1 MTANAAATAPY
12 RLRSIERVLFT
23 RVIMRRRG
31 RIWRITI
38 VNRNDR
44 TGDRPAGSTPDFAA
58 GHRPGRAEG
67 SLSPARVRL
76 HRLSR
81 GRQRARLALE
91 PTSEGLRHRH
101 VGASLPGQE
110 TVSQLLDHRP
120 ALPPGA
126 CPLWRKDDRSR

>member
-44 TGDRPAGSTPDFAA
+44 TGDRPAGSTPDLTA

-67 SLSPARVRL
+67 SLSPARVRI

-81 GRQRARLALE
+81 GRQRTRPAAQ
-91 PTSEGLRHRH
+91 PTPQGLRHRH
-101 VGASLPGQE
+101 VGAPVPGQE
-110 TVSQLLDHRP
+110 TVPQLLDYRP
-120 ALPPGA
+120 ALPAGA
-126 CPLWRKDDRSR
+126 RALRRED